1 MGIIRAHSVLS
12 AATTYWAETA
22 YTVEQF
28 VAQAGSVG
36 SGGTQCSEGT
46 KLLANDTIDVL
57 LGNVFDLDVEESDDE
72 PSRVDS
78 NDTDD
83 ATFPTTLEVETEWA
97 CFNLHRVEFHWLQMH
112 KHDPQRS
119 PMDVSFMKE
128 LWEGMKFP
136 EKKLYSAE
144 QVERLARSA
153 MALAYFRQS
162 MEPHLPRNDVKAITY
177 DPLPVVSSIAKDIS
191 NLSASR
197 IQDVPH
203 RAPSTSQ
210 SVEAIHAS
218 LAAFKAFC
226 NYATSSDEGH
236 HDLARALEQLENST
250 CAWFPQ
256 YGCVILAIAAGYN
269 ALSHLV
275 LLYPDMWQANVSH
288 RSTGAT
294 FTAKPSGTTELDVGT
309 IPTEAVE
316 GFRDRLQALLHQV
329 ATRHGNARSA
339 VNGQGHQKTP
349 HFIHALARQVLS
361 SIVVEV
367 APYGGSTDVG
377 MHTGIQPRATAHPL
391 VEAALYHFVA
401 HPPSYDRLRGHFL
414 LWVAKQ
420 YNVEMTVDS
429 INTAMSLVDAIALAA
444 LDMDEHG
451 ANVKAITEQLQ
462 MLRATLDSQY
472 LHFTRSKAE
481 RFKIVE
487 PNDVRYPA
495 LVSDALRSSQVLTTP
510 LTMQE
515 RQARALANSGALPN
529 FPHYGNVSPGSFQQI
544 LTWISSDARLKAG
557 KEQDACLLVLNE
569 IHEMMWSCAKH
580 LSATQSPM
588 HLSVDDVSALD
599 QLVTAYSE
607 LLDAWLTSNDGRHQM
622 MAKLRS
628 YEVVVT
634 WMGYCLV
641 HQHCAQEYPLVLA
654 YQTPLNWMNLGS
666 LVLED
671 KRAIDAMRLV
681 AGYIRRI
688 NNAARLPLFSL
699 ASIGGTVEF
708 SQKFAETCDE
718 MQQRWSSEEEATSRR
733 METYMNQVRAKQVR
747 AAKLRAELPGLQSAL
762 SVAST
767 EYTQAQQAE
776 ETTRINYPDVYVS
789 SHKRRHGYYKT
800 SDQVCTAV
808 HATSSALSRMN
819 AAQRNWDAKNAEFSK
834 TIVPP
839 PFVVC
844 PLPELADKAFSVL
857 FFFLIPPSLDT
868 LSRLAVEAQVSLVPQ
883 FEHGLAWSANLNPYL
898 VTEAQMH
905 AFFTDQLDD
914 RQFQWIMEFPAC
926 ASQGESSRGN
936 LSYANLHDIPP
947 GLSKAEFLTMG
958 SLRAYPNQQMRKLV
972 QALHASTLPLSHPLV
987 LSVLC
992 QTMYHVGALSD
1003 ADLPALLWKR
1013 DLDDNMGWLEKWH
1026 AGLWNQLGLLRDSIR
1041 DYKAFIAG
1049 ATMASYLSQFYPQ
1062 ARQLAREFVAVAR
1075 NWATIIRNEMDD
1087 ADTTATQRLDLRA
1100 KQCLMYG
1107 YGILALSVVGAFDT
1121 NDVSNLVECIVMF
1134 RYGLLFGE
1142 GNKMQTELSWLQVQ
1156 VAHVMAC
1163 RIHDVLATL
1172 QSTGEGGDDIIS
1184 RAMGGVFP
1192 HLQVQPSR
1200 VDEIVSLATTV
1211 VGNGKVSKAM
1221 SCLLPTPAIQW
1232 TIISQTSCFEST
1244 VVVRGEPEHYLINV
1258 LTGCVLLNGN
1268 PPCRLP
1274 RSIVQH
1280 ATYTR
1285 YFDEQDFDVMRVLE
1299 LVELTESA
1307 WMSGLPIRLLKM
1319 HSHWLDCTQKLLVFR
1334 PPTFKSRVNQQYL
1347 AVLDDPSRCFEVPYA
1362 SQHIELTEV
1371 IAMRQSYRYFVEEST
1386 VPWIATAL
1394 SKFENV
1400 AYVHAM
1406 MTPGKILQVH
1416 LPRYGLTFEGHTVN
1430 PRSLE
1435 FTEFHLA
1442 TTQQLDF
1449 TLPFFEHYLVLERL
1463 VECPGQPSTKLLVPN
1478 GMVVVRNGMVTV
1490 QQTDACDAALSYFTY
1505 DFAPHSNQLSA
1516 NSIVGRLQLAAIF
1529 AASSSSV
1536 PDPHLNMTGSEMALI
1551 LLRQCWVSRPWTE
1564 LEASKLANLASFAYK
1579 EPALAIL
1586 CERFAKQALDR
1597 AFLYVAVPAEP
1608 NHAPNELVNTSKC
1621 ELRGWNTQ
1629 TMPWNDLR
1637 RGLQPHEMIEAFGPI
1652 PRPRRHDSP
1661 PGSYSVSSIPPC
1673 PVSKDVVAIVE
1684 RSVLSMVEYQ
1694 SKTSSRPYPL
1704 KKQKLNNSIEAHV
1717 GSLLKKSWP
1726 HYQALPQPIFT
1737 QSKDNMEKV
1746 LQRTQRQVQGKVDTL
1761 ESYLVDVVRNCI
1773 PTRHVHR
1780 MNLRRA
1786 CNRVAN
1792 PTLRDMLVWA
1802 HSPHEVLRF
1811 NPYFSPEAVKAIQ
1824 GVTQLYLATVVLN
1837 ARLCRI
1843 LHLIESTASDAQ
1855 VLQELQ
1861 VTRTWSI
1868 EDHPRWLV
1876 FEVEGSLQIR
1886 PEQAAIAQHLLNEP
1900 SGTICQLNMGL
1911 GKTRVILPLLI
1922 LHYTSQGHVPRVHIL
1937 GPILQEALA
1946 FFHLHLSA
1954 STLAIRILDQ
1964 PFHRQAELTSFGMSI
1979 LGQPIM
1985 NACYVVAP
1993 EHRLSLEMKLQEWV
2007 YEKNVHTE
2015 PLAALLAQSKFVDI
2029 FDEVDALLHHRY
2041 QLVYAMGTP
2050 DRLDN
2055 CETRAVVAQG
2065 LLAVLNT
2072 CDRDSRLH
2080 QWIFQHGLQNTNKS
2094 KSAFREIRLKVGVPE
2109 AALEEFRRLVAH
2121 AMIAHS
2127 SVHFQWL
2134 GLWCQKSSAHKDALV
2149 RCLLLK
2155 DGEIDGLQC
2164 LASTSAYASMLAL
2177 RGFLAFGI
2185 LEHCLQ
2191 QRPRVQYGVD
2201 PHRHP
2206 KRLAIP
2212 FRAADVPSAR
2222 AEFGHPDV
2230 SIFLTTLAY
2239 YYQGLTETQV
2249 LEAVKVLL
2257 SLGRSARTNEYETWF
2272 SPIRD
2277 ELQPKESQMLD
2288 NCSKLDTSN
2297 GPQMTLLVAKLAF
2310 STNLIDFWL
2319 RRCVFPTDLVQYPAR
2334 IAASAWDMAHSDHAK
2349 GFSGTNESNPILPT
2363 QITPNQPQLPSLL
2376 ATNGLM
2382 LDRLMTCTVT
2392 CHALAAGTLW
2402 KSLMEYVVAG
2412 GYEALIDTGSLL
2424 AGISNEAISMYM
2436 LNHDNL
2442 HAKLGA
2448 IVYFDPPQGCW
2459 MSLNR
2464 VTRHA
2469 VPLHDSPI
2477 KERDSFVLFD
2487 EARSRG
2493 TDMKMRASAVAVLT
2507 LGPKLTKDK
2516 LMQGAGRL
2524 RLLGK
2529 HQRVVLAVP
2538 PEIQQTLP
2546 SVTLPGILEW
2556 VVKNTAANI
2565 EAGLPSWSEQGLF
2578 FCKSKQEAFQAV
2590 VEEHWAL
2597 KDLYEL
2603 PVRVQKLSSYVA
2615 NQVETDY
2622 DGIDM
2627 AKLIADQCASLG
2639 AEVDMTLS
2647 YGEECERE
2655 LQVEEE
2661 EQQEKDVEMR
2671 EQKPRVEASWN
2682 YSSILTAKS
2691 AQDVQTTVVPLAEGM
2706 PQLWGL
2712 GDVAWPATIF
2722 GTTSF
2727 FITLASKTTLKYA
2740 RVVDSVALFPNGD
2753 VLLLSDKEADAAL
2766 ELVWA
2771 RSFRSVLGLL
2781 QGWLN
2786 PQFTLEN
2793 VAMLHHAA
2801 DGTPSPM
2808 AIDNEVAL
2816 ALLNG
2821 VTRFDATTQPS
2832 LKALLAKPLARVAI
2846 SNLIDARGEGRNWIE
2861 SDLEK
2866 ACKLMELVDVANE

>member
-316 GFRDRLQALLHQV
+316 GFRDRLQALLLQV

-515 RQARALANSGALPN
+515 RQVRALANSGALPN
-529 FPHYGNVSPGSFQQI
+529 FPHYGNVSPGSFQQV

-654 YQTPLNWMNLGS
+654 YQTPLSWMNLGS

-868 LSRLAVEAQVSLVPQ
+868 LSRLAVEAQVSLVPRPPGLDDHDVGVTPTKTSWVQ
-883 FEHGLAWSANLNPYL
+883 HYNTYSFGCPAAYPCHWTIYPVGLYIPTQWGPSTVDGITHAHASFWFPTEFEHGLAWSANLNPYL

-1107 YGILALSVVGAFDT
+1107 YGILALSAVGAFDT

-1156 VAHVMAC
+1156 VAH
-1163 RIHDVLATL
+1163 
-1172 QSTGEGGDDIIS
+1172 
-1184 RAMGGVFP
+1184 
-1192 HLQVQPSR
+1192 
-1200 VDEIVSLATTV
+1200 
-1211 VGNGKVSKAM
+1211 
-1221 SCLLPTPAIQW
+1221 
-1232 TIISQTSCFEST
+1232 
-1244 VVVRGEPEHYLINV
+1244 
-1258 LTGCVLLNGN
+1258 
-1268 PPCRLP
+1268 
-1274 RSIVQH
+1274 
-1280 ATYTR
+1280 
-1285 YFDEQDFDVMRVLE
+1285 RVLE

-1516 NSIVGRLQLAAIF
+1516 YSIVGRLQLAAIF

-1717 GSLLKKSWP
+1717 GSLLEKSWH
-1726 HYQALPQPIFT
+1726 HYQDLAQPIFT
-1737 QSKDNMEKV
+1737 QSNDNMEKV

-1911 GKTRVILPLLI
+1911 GKT
-1922 LHYTSQGHVPRVHIL
+1922 Q
-1937 GPILQEALA
+1937 ALA

-2007 YEKNVHTE
+2007 YEKNVHAE
-2015 PLAALLAQSKFVDI
+2015 PLAALLAQSKLVDI

-2094 KSAFREIRLKVGVPE
+2094 KSSFREIRLKVGVPE

-2249 LEAVKVLL
+2249 LETVKVLL

-2464 VTRHA
+2464 ATRHA

-2771 RSFRSVLGLL
+2771 RSSRSVLGLL
-2781 QGWLN
+2781 WGRLN

>member
-218 LAAFKAFC
+218 LAALKAFC

-529 FPHYGNVSPGSFQQI
+529 FPHYGNVSPGSFQQV

-819 AAQRNWDAKNAEFSK
+819 AAQRNWDAKNAEISK

-868 LSRLAVEAQVSLVPQ
+868 LSRLAVEAQVSLVPRPPGLDDHDVGVTPTKTSWVQ
-883 FEHGLAWSANLNPYL
+883 HYNTYSFGCPAAYPCHWTIYPVGLYIPTQWGPSTVDGITHAHASFWFPTEFEHGLAWSANLNPYL

-1003 ADLPALLWKR
+1003 ADVPALLWKR

-1107 YGILALSVVGAFDT
+1107 YGILALSAVGAFDT

-1156 VAHVMAC
+1156 VAH
-1163 RIHDVLATL
+1163 
-1172 QSTGEGGDDIIS
+1172 
-1184 RAMGGVFP
+1184 
-1192 HLQVQPSR
+1192 
-1200 VDEIVSLATTV
+1200 
-1211 VGNGKVSKAM
+1211 
-1221 SCLLPTPAIQW
+1221 
-1232 TIISQTSCFEST
+1232 
-1244 VVVRGEPEHYLINV
+1244 
-1258 LTGCVLLNGN
+1258 
-1268 PPCRLP
+1268 
-1274 RSIVQH
+1274 
-1280 ATYTR
+1280 
-1285 YFDEQDFDVMRVLE
+1285 RVLE

-1516 NSIVGRLQLAAIF
+1516 YSIVGRLQLAAIF

-1717 GSLLKKSWP
+1717 GSLLEKSWH
-1726 HYQALPQPIFT
+1726 HYQDLAQPIFT
-1737 QSKDNMEKV
+1737 QSNDNMEKV

-2007 YEKNVHTE
+2007 YEKNVHAE
-2015 PLAALLAQSKFVDI
+2015 PLAALLAQSKLVDI

-2249 LEAVKVLL
+2249 LETVKVLL

-2464 VTRHA
+2464 ATRHA

-2771 RSFRSVLGLL
+2771 RSSRSVLGLL
-2781 QGWLN
+2781 WGRLN